1 MKEKLILL
9 KRNEKQMR
17 ILRRTMMLAFT
28 IWLITFCI
36 FEYSESLGIK
46 IPVYI
51 EVMCTGIWAALLI
64 LNCFINLI
72 CDTKVSVIKN
82 NSLPSIFLSDT
93 RATFRLSIII
103 LVLLYPVI
111 DNIPVVASIKIV
123 LFIFA
128 SVVLFIVSK
137 LISEYFFG
145 KLKE

>member
-28 IWLITFCI
+28 IWLIAFCI
-36 FEYSESLGIK
+36 LEYLKSLEIK

-51 EVMCTGIWAALLI
+51 EVMCTGIWAELLI

-72 CDTKVSVIKN
+72 RDTKESVIKN
-82 NSLPSIFLSDT
+82 NSLLSIFLSDT
-93 RATFRLSIII
+93 RETFVLSIII
-103 LVLLYPVI
+103 LVLLCPVI
-111 DNIPVVASIKIV
+111 NNIPVVASIKIV
-123 LFIFA
+123 LFIFV
-128 SVVLFIVSK
+128 SVVLFIASK
-137 LISEYFFG
+137 LISKYFSG

>member
-72 CDTKVSVIKN
+72 CDTKESVIKN

-93 RATFRLSIII
+93 RATFKLSIII